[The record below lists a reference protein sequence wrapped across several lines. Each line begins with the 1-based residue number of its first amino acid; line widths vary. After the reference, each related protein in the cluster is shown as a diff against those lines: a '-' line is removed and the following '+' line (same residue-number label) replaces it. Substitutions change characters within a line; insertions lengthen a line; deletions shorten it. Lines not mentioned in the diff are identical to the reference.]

1 MSLRTDFLLYKGT
14 GTQCVSLSD
23 PSNQTDF
30 SKKKD
35 ASRSD
40 HCTLPAGIIHR
51 HQIKYI
57 YFILGRWTA
66 ALDQR
71 FTRQWICGHS
81 RTRRPWCSTFLYEPP
96 AGVRLSHSHY
106 LHLFLSARRGKFFTV
121 GCIWLPAKCSR
132 SYAPATTHKEE
143 PIFNGVGTYE
153 IPAYPASSRES
164 YFSSVWFDS
173 NFSRRGGLF
182 SI

>member
-1 MSLRTDFLLYKGT
+1 MLQEVINACCLQQLYI
-14 GTQCVSLSD
+14 V
-23 PSNQTDF
+23 
-30 SKKKD
+30 
-35 ASRSD
+35 
-40 HCTLPAGIIHR
+40 
-51 HQIKYI
+51 IKYI

-71 FTRQWICGHS
+71 FTWQWICGHS

-132 SYAPATTHKEE
+132 SYAPATTHKEG

-153 IPAYPASSRES
+153 MPAYPASSRES
-164 YFSSVWFDS
+164 YFSSVRFDS

-182 SI
+182 SM

>member
-1 MSLRTDFLLYKGT
+1 MSLPTDFKGT
-14 GTQCVSLSD
+14 ALSVCVCPIDGTKLIFQ
-23 PSNQTDF
+23 
-30 SKKKD
+30 KKRCFNP
-35 ASRSD
+35 SRSD
-40 HCTLPAGIIHR
+40 HCTLPAAIIHR

-57 YFILGRWTA
+57 YSILGRWTA

-71 FTRQWICGHS
+71 FTRQWICGHY

-153 IPAYPASSRES
+153 MPAYPASSRES
-164 YFSSVWFDS
+164 YFSSVRFDS

-182 SI
+182 SL

>member
-1 MSLRTDFLLYKGT
+1 MSLPTDFPLYKGT
-14 GTQCVSLSD
+14 ALSVCLY
-23 PSNQTDF
+23 PIHPTKLIF
-30 SKKKD
+30 SKKEMLQEVIN
-35 ASRSD
+35 A
-40 HCTLPAGIIHR
+40 CCLQQLYIV
-51 HQIKYI
+51 IKYN

-81 RTRRPWCSTFLYEPP
+81 RTRRPWCSNLLYEPP

-153 IPAYPASSRES
+153 MPAYPASSRES
-164 YFSSVWFDS
+164 YFSSVRFDS

>member
-1 MSLRTDFLLYKGT
+1 MSLPTDFLLYKGT
-14 GTQCVSLSD
+14 ALRECLY
-23 PSNQTDF
+23 P
-30 SKKKD
+30 
-35 ASRSD
+35 
-40 HCTLPAGIIHR
+40 IHR
-51 HQIKYI
+51 TKLIFQKKRCFKRWSMHARGLQQLYFVIKCI

-71 FTRQWICGHS
+71 FTRQWICGHY
-81 RTRRPWCSTFLYEPP
+81 RTCRPWCSTFLYETPRC
-96 AGVRLSHSHY
+96 VRLSHSHY

-121 GCIWLPAKCSR
+121 GYIWLPSKCSL
-132 SYAPATTHKEE
+132 SDAPATTHKEE

-153 IPAYPASSRES
+153 IPPFPASSRES
-164 YFSSVWFDS
+164 YFNSVRFDS